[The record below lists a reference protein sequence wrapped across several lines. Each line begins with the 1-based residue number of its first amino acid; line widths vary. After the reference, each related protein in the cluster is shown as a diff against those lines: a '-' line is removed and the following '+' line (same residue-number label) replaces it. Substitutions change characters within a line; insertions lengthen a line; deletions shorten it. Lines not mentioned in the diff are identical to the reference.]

1 MKSVD
6 TVPEDVARISRTYL
20 PIKAA
25 ISFFMDVFDQAPVI
39 LPKMQDQISL
49 MLCWRSVDAHFQD
62 VVGRVSIR
70 VLHIKVANTPK
81 MNCDIPMSIL
91 YD

>member
-1 MKSVD
+1 
-6 TVPEDVARISRTYL
+6 
-20 PIKAA
+20 
-25 ISFFMDVFDQAPVI
+25 MDAFDQAPLI

-49 MLCWRSVDAHFQD
+49 TLCWRSVGAHFKD

-70 VLHIKVANTPK
+70 VLHIKAANRPEMK
-81 MNCDIPMSIL
+81 SDVPMLIL

>member
-1 MKSVD
+1 MKWVV

-25 ISFFMDVFDQAPVI
+25 MSFFMDACDQAPLI

-49 MLCWRSVDAHFQD
+49 TLCWRSVDAHSQV
-62 VVGRVSIR
+62 VVGRVSML
-70 VLHIKVANTPK
+70 VLHIKVANTSS
-81 MNCDIPMSIL
+81 MNRDIPMLIF